1 MLRGVIAAG
10 TAFTLWGVFPLY
22 LRLLKQVP
30 SLEILSHRVLWSV
43 VLLMSL
49 LALRRQ
55 WDWLALVRA
64 KPRIIITFV
73 TSALMLATNW
83 VVYIWS
89 VNHDHIIDASL
100 GYFIA
105 PLFNVLFGIGLGER
119 LRLTQWIAVALAA
132 CGVIWLT
139 FSAGQLPW
147 IGLVIAVTFGLYG
160 LLRKTAALGALE
172 GLSVETLVL
181 LPAAS
186 VFLLVPDAGSSHAF
200 GSDLPLSLLLI
211 AAGPVTAI
219 PLLLFAYGA
228 RRIPLYLVGLLQYI
242 GPSLQLLIGVWLF
255 NEPFGGSKLIGFAL
269 IWSGLLIYSVDGLA
283 RGITTRSD
291 QQKKSPGEYQA
302 NSS

>member
-1 MLRGVIAAG
+1 MLKGIIAAG

-22 LRLLKQVP
+22 LRLLKHVP

-49 LALRRQ
+49 LAVRRQ
-55 WDWLALVRA
+55 WGWLALVRD
-64 KPRIIITFV
+64 KPRIIVTFV
-73 TSALMLATNW
+73 ASALMLATNW

-119 LRLTQWIAVALAA
+119 LRLTQWIAVALAT
-132 CGVIWLT
+132 CGVLWLT

-147 IGLVIAVTFGLYG
+147 IGLVIGLTFGLYG

-172 GLSVETLVL
+172 GLSIETLVL
-181 LPAAS
+181 FPAAIM
-186 VFLLVPDAGSSHAF
+186 FLLSPDAGSSHAF
-200 GSDLPLSLLLI
+200 ASDLQLSLLLI

-219 PLLLFAYGA
+219 PLLMFAYGA
-228 RRIPLYLVGLLQYI
+228 RRIPLSLVGLLQYI

-255 NEPFGGSKLIGFAL
+255 NEAFDGLKLAGFTL
-269 IWSGLLIYSVDGLA
+269 IWSGLLIYSVDSLA
-283 RGITTRSD
+283 RGITLS
-291 QQKKSPGEYQA
+291 A
-302 NSS
+302 N

>member
-1 MLRGVIAAG
+1 MLKGIIAAG

-22 LRLLKQVP
+22 LRLLKHVP

-49 LALRRQ
+49 LAVRRQ
-55 WDWLALVRA
+55 WGWLALVRA
-64 KPRIIITFV
+64 KPRIIVTFV
-73 TSALMLATNW
+73 ASALMLATNW

-105 PLFNVLFGIGLGER
+105 PLFNVLFGISLGER
-119 LRLTQWIAVALAA
+119 LRLTQWIAVALAT
-132 CGVIWLT
+132 CGVLWLT
-139 FSAGQLPW
+139 VSAGQLPW
-147 IGLVIAVTFGLYG
+147 IGLVIGLTFGLYG

-186 VFLLVPDAGSSHAF
+186 VFLLLPDAGSSHAF
-200 GSDLPLSLLLI
+200 GSDLELSLLLI

-219 PLLLFAYGA
+219 PLLMFAYGA
-228 RRIPLYLVGLLQYI
+228 RRIPLSLVGLLQYI

-255 NEPFGGSKLIGFAL
+255 NEAFDGLKLAGFAL
-269 IWSGLLIYSVDGLA
+269 IWSGLLIYSVDSLA
-283 RGITTRSD
+283 RGITLS
-291 QQKKSPGEYQA
+291 A
-302 NSS
+302 N